1 MRTRPTPSW
10 RIGQGRTGGK
20 KRIQD
25 WVGTIWRGDARELVR
40 KLPPESVDLV
50 VTDPPYFIS
59 RNAVIHRSMNPM
71 KYRARSSITLDFG
84 TWDHFESEAEYW
96 RFTRDWLHAV
106 ADVMRPGGH
115 LVTFFD
121 QNRVSYLIALARR
134 KGLACRQHLYWVKS
148 NPAPRAR
155 KVDFMIAL
163 EHAIWFTKE
172 PRSGATFNYQL
183 GQQKN
188 YVLSAIPH
196 HPRLHPTQK
205 PEAVLR
211 VWIAYLSNEGDVV
224 LDPFAGSGST
234 ICAARDLS
242 RQWVAC
248 EREAEYVAVARTRL
262 AKEPCAKAGNPAL
275 RGTLSVNGR
284 TDR

>member
-1 MRTRPTPSW
+1 VRTRPTPSV
-10 RIGQGRTGGK
+10 RIGAGRK
-20 KRIQD
+20 EEKNRIQD
-25 WVGTIWRGDARELVR
+25 WVGTIWRGDARELLSE
-40 KLPPESVDLV
+40 LPLKSVDLV

-59 RNAVIHRSMNPM
+59 RNTVIHRSMGSM
-71 KYRARSSITLDFG
+71 KYRARRSITLDFG

-96 RFTRDWLHAV
+96 RFTRDWLDAV
-106 ADVMRPGGH
+106 ASVMRPGGH

-134 KGLACRQHLYWVKS
+134 RGLACRQHLYWVKS

-172 PRSGATFNYQL
+172 PRSGATFNYRL

-188 YVLSAIPH
+188 YVVAAVPH

-211 VWIAYLSNEGDVV
+211 VWIAYLSDENDVV

-234 ICAARDLS
+234 ICAARDLQ
-242 RQWVAC
+242 RRWVAC

-275 RGTLSVNGR
+275 RGTLSANRG

>member
-1 MRTRPTPSW
+1 MTTRPTLSS
-10 RIGQGRTGGK
+10 RGKGNAQIG
-20 KRIQD
+20 D
-25 WVGTIWRGDARELVR
+25 WVGKVWRGDARELLR
-40 KLPPESVDLV
+40 ELPVESVDLV
-50 VTDPPYFIS
+50 ITDPPYFIS
-59 RNAVIHRSMNPM
+59 RNTVIHRAMRPM
-71 KYRARSSITLDFG
+71 KYRAARSITLDFG
-84 TWDHFESEAEYW
+84 TWDHFVSEADYW
-96 RFTRDWLHAV
+96 RFTRDWLTAV
-106 ADVMRPGGH
+106 ARVIRPGGH

-121 QNRVSYLIALARR
+121 QNRVSYLIALAKRE
-134 KGLACRQHLYWVKS
+134 GLACRQHLYWVKS

-188 YVLSAIPH
+188 YVLAAVPH

-211 VWIAYLSNEGDVV
+211 VWIAYLSGEGDVV

-234 ICAARDLS
+234 LCAARDLS

-262 AKEPCAKAGNPAL
+262 AQRPCAKPTDRAL
-275 RGTLSVNGR
+275 RSTPSTHGR
-284 TDR
+284 NSR